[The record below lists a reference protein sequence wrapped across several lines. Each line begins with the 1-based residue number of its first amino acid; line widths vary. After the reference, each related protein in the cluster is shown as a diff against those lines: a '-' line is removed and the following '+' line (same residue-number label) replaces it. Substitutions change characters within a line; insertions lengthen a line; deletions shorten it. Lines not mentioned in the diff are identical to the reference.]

1 MRGSCLFHA
10 DAAPHPSPLPVKNGE
25 RGKSDATFGIEI
37 MRRTNLRSFTTFAL
51 AALAPLA
58 ANAQATTVE
67 GTFGAWSLYENE
79 DAGSKLC
86 FVAATPSEKKAATA
100 NRGPSLLYV
109 SAWPKDGIRS
119 EVSVKLGYP
128 VKTDTTVTV
137 TIGTDTFS
145 LFPKDERAFVADA
158 TQELKL
164 VEALKK
170 GSKADVTAT
179 SARGTETTDT
189 YTLSGLTQAL
199 TELGKQCK

>member
-1 MRGSCLFHA
+1 MIITMRTAIATASLTTVFLAGLV
-10 DAAPHPSPLPVKNGE
+10 PLV
-25 RGKSDATFGIEI
+25 
-37 MRRTNLRSFTTFAL
+37 
-51 AALAPLA
+51 
-58 ANAQATTVE
+58 ANAQTTTVE
-67 GTFGAWSLYENE
+67 GTFGAWSLYAN
-79 DAGSKLC
+79 DNTGAKLC
-86 FVAATPSEKKAATA
+86 FAAAAPTEKKPATA
-100 NRGPSLLYV
+100 NRGPTLLYV

-128 VKTDTTVTV
+128 VKPDSTVTV

-145 LFPKDERAFVADA
+145 LFAKDERAYVADP

-199 TELGKQCK
+199 TELSKTCK

>member
-1 MRGSCLFHA
+1 MR
-10 DAAPHPSPLPVKNGE
+10 KTIE
-25 RGKSDATFGIEI
+25 TATFTAIV
-37 MRRTNLRSFTTFAL
+37 AL
-51 AALAPLA
+51 GLAPLA
-58 ANAQATTVE
+58 AHAQATTVE
-67 GTFGAWSLYENE
+67 GTFGSWSLYSNE
-79 DAGSKLC
+79 SAGARLC
-86 FVAATPSEKKAATA
+86 FAAATPAEKKPATA
-100 NRGPSLLYV
+100 TRGPTLLYV

-128 VKTDTTVTV
+128 VKPDSTVTV

-145 LFPKDERAFVADA
+145 LFPKEERAYVADA

-199 TELGKQCK
+199 TELSKTCK

>member
-1 MRGSCLFHA
+1 
-10 DAAPHPSPLPVKNGE
+10 
-25 RGKSDATFGIEI
+25 
-37 MRRTNLRSFTTFAL
+37 MRRNAFSAAVAL
-51 AALAPLA
+51 AVLAPFA

-67 GTFGAWSLYENE
+67 GTYGSWSLYSN
-79 DAGSKLC
+79 DTTGTKLC
-86 FVAATPSEKKAATA
+86 FVAATPSEKKPASA
-100 NRGPSLLYV
+100 NRGPALLYV

-128 VKTDTTVTV
+128 IKPDSTVTV
-137 TIGTDTFS
+137 AIGTDTFQ
-145 LFPKDERAFVADA
+145 LFPKDERAFVADT

-170 GSKADVTAT
+170 GSKADITAT

-199 TELGKQCK
+199 IELGKQCK

>member
-1 MRGSCLFHA
+1 
-10 DAAPHPSPLPVKNGE
+10 
-25 RGKSDATFGIEI
+25 
-37 MRRTNLRSFTTFAL
+37 MRRTNLRSFTTLAL

-86 FVAATPSEKKAATA
+86 FVAATPSEKKPATA

-128 VKTDTTVTV
+128 VKADSTVTV

-199 TELGKQCK
+199 TELSKQCK

>member
-1 MRGSCLFHA
+1 MRKNFNLA
-10 DAAPHPSPLPVKNGE
+10 PLAAL
-25 RGKSDATFGIEI
+25 
-37 MRRTNLRSFTTFAL
+37 AL
-51 AALAPLA
+51 AALTPPS

-67 GTFGAWSLYENE
+67 GTFGTWSLYENATGE
-79 DAGSKLC
+79 SKLC
-86 FVAATPSEKKAATA
+86 FVAATPSEKKPPTA
-100 NRGPSLLYV
+100 NRGPALLYV

-128 VKTDTTVTV
+128 VKPDSTVTV
-137 TIGTDTFS
+137 AIGTDTFS

-170 GSKADVTAT
+170 GAKADVTAT

>member
-1 MRGSCLFHA
+1 
-10 DAAPHPSPLPVKNGE
+10 
-25 RGKSDATFGIEI
+25 
-37 MRRTNLRSFTTFAL
+37 MRRTNLRSLSALVL
-51 AALAPLA
+51 AALAPFA
-58 ANAQATTVE
+58 AHAQATTVE
-67 GTFGAWSLYENE
+67 GTFGAWSVYEN
-79 DAGSKLC
+79 DAAGSKLC
-86 FVAATPSEKKAATA
+86 FVAATPSEKKPANV
-100 NRGPSLLYV
+100 NRGPALLYV

-128 VKTDTTVTV
+128 VKADSTVTV

-145 LFPKDERAFVADA
+145 LFPKDERAFVADT
-158 TQELKL
+158 TQEQKL
-164 VEALKK
+164 VDALKK

>member
-1 MRGSCLFHA
+1 MR
-10 DAAPHPSPLPVKNGE
+10 KI
-25 RGKSDATFGIEI
+25 IE
-37 MRRTNLRSFTTFAL
+37 SVSL
-51 AALAPLA
+51 AALIVASLGPLT

-67 GTFGAWSLYENE
+67 GTFGAWSLYANE
-79 DAGSKLC
+79 SGDAKLC
-86 FVAATPSEKKAATA
+86 FAAATPSEKKPTTA
-100 NRGPSLLYV
+100 NRGPTLLYV

-128 VKTDTTVTV
+128 VKPDSTVTV
-137 TIGTDTFS
+137 VVGTDTFS
-145 LFPKDERAFVADA
+145 LFPKEERAYVADA

-170 GSKADVTAT
+170 GTKADVTAT

-199 TELGKQCK
+199 TELGKTCK

>member
-1 MRGSCLFHA
+1 MRKNFNLA
-10 DAAPHPSPLPVKNGE
+10 PLAAL
-25 RGKSDATFGIEI
+25 
-37 MRRTNLRSFTTFAL
+37 AL
-51 AALAPLA
+51 AALTPPS

-67 GTFGAWSLYENE
+67 GTFGTWSLYENATGE
-79 DAGSKLC
+79 SKLC
-86 FVAATPSEKKAATA
+86 FVAATPSEKKPPTA
-100 NRGPSLLYV
+100 NRGPALLYV

-128 VKTDTTVTV
+128 VKPDST
-137 TIGTDTFS
+137 
-145 LFPKDERAFVADA
+145 E
-158 TQELKL
+158 ELKL

>member
-1 MRGSCLFHA
+1 MRKTIET
-10 DAAPHPSPLPVKNGE
+10 AP
-25 RGKSDATFGIEI
+25 
-37 MRRTNLRSFTTFAL
+37 L
-51 AALAPLA
+51 AAILAAILAPLS

-67 GTFGAWSLYENE
+67 GTFGAWSLYANE
-79 DAGSKLC
+79 SAGSKLC
-86 FVAATPSEKKAATA
+86 FAAASPTEKKPATA
-100 NRGPSLLYV
+100 NRGPTLLYV

-128 VKTDTTVTV
+128 LKPDSTVTV

-145 LFPKDERAFVADA
+145 LFPKEERAYVADA

-199 TELGKQCK
+199 TELSKTCK

>member
-1 MRGSCLFHA
+1 M
-10 DAAPHPSPLPVKNGE
+10 K
-25 RGKSDATFGIEI
+25 T
-37 MRRTNLRSFTTFAL
+37 
-51 AALAPLA
+51 
-58 ANAQATTVE
+58 
-67 GTFGAWSLYENE
+67 E

-86 FVAATPSEKKAATA
+86 FVAATPSEKKPGDRQSRPVTA
-100 NRGPSLLYV
+100 LRFRLAQGRHPLRSQRQTRLSGETQTRRSPS
-109 SAWPKDGIRS
+109 P
-119 EVSVKLGYP
+119 
-128 VKTDTTVTV
+128 
-137 TIGTDTFS
+137 IGTDTFS

>member
-1 MRGSCLFHA
+1 MRKYPHV
-10 DAAPHPSPLPVKNGE
+10 AAL
-25 RGKSDATFGIEI
+25 A
-37 MRRTNLRSFTTFAL
+37 AL

-86 FVAATPSEKKAATA
+86 FVAATPAEKKPATA

-128 VKTDTTVTV
+128 VK
-137 TIGTDTFS
+137 
-145 LFPKDERAFVADA
+145 P
-158 TQELKL
+158 
-164 VEALKK
+164 
-170 GSKADVTAT
+170 
-179 SARGTETTDT
+179 
-189 YTLSGLTQAL
+189 
-199 TELGKQCK
+199 

>member
-1 MRGSCLFHA
+1 
-10 DAAPHPSPLPVKNGE
+10 
-25 RGKSDATFGIEI
+25 
-37 MRRTNLRSFTTFAL
+37 MRRTALRS
-51 AALAPLA
+51 LAPYAGVFAILLVPLVA
-58 ANAQATTVE
+58 SAEATTVE
-67 GTFGAWSLYENE
+67 GTFGSWSLYSN
-79 DAGSKLC
+79 DATGSKLC
-86 FVAATPSEKKAATA
+86 FVAATPSEKKPANA
-100 NRGPSLLYV
+100 NRGPALLYV

-128 VKTDTTVTV
+128 VKPDSTVTV
-137 TIGTDTFS
+137 TIGGDTFS
-145 LFPKDERAFVADA
+145 LFPKDERAFVADT

-199 TELGKQCK
+199 TELGKTCK

>member
-1 MRGSCLFHA
+1 MSITMRTTI
-10 DAAPHPSPLPVKNGE
+10 
-25 RGKSDATFGIEI
+25 ATAS
-37 MRRTNLRSFTTFAL
+37 LTTVLL
-51 AALAPLA
+51 ASLAPLV

-67 GTFGAWSLYENE
+67 GTFGSWSLYSNE
-79 DAGSKLC
+79 SAGSKLC
-86 FVAATPSEKKAATA
+86 FAAATPTEKKPATA
-100 NRGPSLLYV
+100 NRGPTLLYV

-128 VKTDTTVTV
+128 LKPDSTVTV

-145 LFPKDERAFVADA
+145 LFPKEERAYVADA

-189 YTLSGLTQAL
+189 YTLTGLTQAL
-199 TELGKQCK
+199 TELSKTCK

>member
-1 MRGSCLFHA
+1 MRKHPHV
-10 DAAPHPSPLPVKNGE
+10 AALAV
-25 RGKSDATFGIEI
+25 
-37 MRRTNLRSFTTFAL
+37 L
-51 AALAPLA
+51 AALAPLT

-67 GTFGAWSLYENE
+67 GNFGAWSLYENE
-79 DAGSKLC
+79 TGGSKLC
-86 FVAATPSEKKAATA
+86 FVAAMPAEKKPASA
-100 NRGPSLLYV
+100 NRGPALLYV

-158 TQELKL
+158 QQELKL